1 MNVSQGEKSNGF
13 VKPIIAGVVSTV
25 LATVILVS
33 LGIVPSPVQSQSVQ
47 SPKDDNAKQ
56 VSPTTDTAP
65 PTEPAQFFSISGT
78 WQSTAGLPYIIG
90 QSGSAVTIQEI
101 NAFGIVTAEGQGIIV
116 GRDIDISYVT
126 AAGTSGSALLTVSD
140 DGSRITGT
148 FEDLTIGSVIPA
160 TLFR

>member
-78 WQSTAGLPYIIG
+78 WQSAVGLSYIIE
-90 QSGSAVTIQEI
+90 QSGGDVTIQEI
-101 NAFGIVTAEGQGIIV
+101 NSFGIVTAEGQGVIE

-126 AAGTSGSALLTVSD
+126 AVGTLGRALLSVSD
-140 DGSRITGT
+140 DGRRITGT
-148 FEDLTIGSVIPA
+148 FEDLTIGSIAPA

>member
-1 MNVSQGEKSNGF
+1 MSQGEKSSGF

-33 LGIVPSPVQSQSVQ
+33 LGIVPSPLQSQSVQ
-47 SPKDDNAKQ
+47 SQTGGNATQ

-65 PTEPAQFFSISGT
+65 PPEPAQFLNISGT
-78 WQSTAGLPYIIG
+78 WQSAVGLSYIIG
-90 QSGSAVTIQEI
+90 QSGGDVTIQEV
-101 NAFGIVTAEGQGIIV
+101 NSFGIVTAEGQGVIV

-126 AAGTSGSALLTVSD
+126 AVGTLGRALLSVSD
-140 DGSRITGT
+140 DGRRITGT
-148 FEDLTIGSVIPA
+148 FQDLTVGSIAPV